1 MFTILKAF
9 RIKKDTIRGRGEKQ
23 KELMVLGQKNIS
35 VNDQSS
41 NSIENYVN
49 IVYSVKI
56 YISIFY
62 YIVVLLIVALT
73 VHILKI
79 YIYCFWKKN
88 SRNKR

>member
-1 MFTILKAF
+1 MPLE
-9 RIKKDTIRGRGEKQ
+9 GGEKNRAY
-23 KELMVLGQKNIS
+23 GNRAKNIS

-62 YIVVLLIVALT
+62 YIVVLLIVVLT

-79 YIYCFWKKN
+79 YIYCF
-88 SRNKR
+88 

>member
-56 YISIFY
+56 YISLFY
-62 YIVVLLIVALT
+62 YIVVLLIVVLT

>member
-1 MFTILKAF
+1 MVKAV

-23 KELMVLGQKNIS
+23 KELMVIGQKNIS

-49 IVYSVKI
+49 SVYSVKWHI
-56 YISIFY
+56 NI
-62 YIVVLLIVALT
+62 LLYCSLIDSSFNSS
-73 VHILKI
+73 HFENI
-79 YIYCFWKKN
+79 YIYCLWKKN

>member
-23 KELMVLGQKNIS
+23 KELMVIGQKNIS

-79 YIYCFWKKN
+79 YIYCF
-88 SRNKR
+88 

>member
-79 YIYCFWKKN
+79 YIYCF
-88 SRNKR
+88 